1 MKVEYHI
8 NSIESI
14 IMEHEGFEPQ
24 STTMSAIRNQLDS
37 LIKEVKGDVSRYTEA
52 RVSEIID
59 RGFLFAVGGE

>member
-1 MKVEYHI
+1 
-8 NSIESI
+8 
-14 IMEHEGFEPQ
+14 MEHEGIDPQ
-24 STTMSAIRNQLDS
+24 STTLSAIRNQLDS